1 MNSCK
6 KHTRQKRPNKELEH
20 LRLRKKQCKA
30 ARKALIKAGLKGS
43 LEEESITKT
52 WHSLIRQHNKLR
64 VALIKKESV
73 KDQLKAEK
81 SFHRDPHKFAA
92 KLFNKAQKCGE
103 PAFTAESAQQYFE
116 KTYRDEKRNH
126 TYVPLPEFERPLL
139 PEHIFSLRCPTESEL
154 KRSIKRKRNGAAP
167 GMNVL
172 HMFHTKNVL
181 LLCGLFSN

>member
-6 KHTRQKRPNKELEH
+6 KHTWQKRPSKELEH

-52 WHSLIRQHNKLR
+52 WHSLIRQYNKLR

-81 SFHRDPHKFAA
+81 SFRRDPH
-92 KLFNKAQKCGE
+92 
-103 PAFTAESAQQYFE
+103 
-116 KTYRDEKRNH
+116 
-126 TYVPLPEFERPLL
+126 
-139 PEHIFSLRCPTESEL
+139 
-154 KRSIKRKRNGAAP
+154 
-167 GMNVL
+167 
-172 HMFHTKNVL
+172 
-181 LLCGLFSN
+181 